1 MMKWDESLSV
11 GVRAIDLQHKELINR
26 INDLL
31 ISMKSGL
38 DKKEILQA
46 LDYLE
51 TYVVKHF
58 NEEEFIQRRYNYPK
72 YNEQHM
78 QHEEFK
84 NQLLDLRKELESM
97 GLITTLAI
105 LTEQKV
111 CSWWH
116 NHIIKE
122 DKDLG
127 DYLLRNSNS

>member
-11 GVRAIDLQHKELINR
+11 GVRSIDLQHKEIFNR
-26 INDLL
+26 INDFLV
-31 ISMKSGL
+31 SMKSGL
-38 DKKEILQA
+38 DKKEVLRT

-51 TYVVKHF
+51 IYVVKHF

-72 YNEQHM
+72 YNEQHR

-84 NQLLDLRKELESM
+84 MQLLELRKELESM
-97 GLITTLAI
+97 GLTTTFVI